1 MKTGGEFLT
10 SGVGSHEIFTREN
23 FNEEQQEFLELAKQF
38 SIEEVYPQR
47 DEIEKY
53 NLDLL
58 RNLLQKS
65 AEVGFLGIDVPEE
78 YGGLSL
84 DKVTSIIVSES
95 LSFAES
101 ASFNVSLAAHV
112 SIGTL
117 PIVFFG
123 TPEHKKKYLPDL
135 VTAKKISAYCLTEP
149 TAGSDAL
156 SLRSTAVLSEDK
168 KNYILNGTKQ
178 FITNG
183 GLADM
188 YIVFAK
194 VNGEKF
200 TAFIVDRNT
209 PGVQVGVEEHKMGQK
224 GASTCSVTFENVA
237 VPVENV
243 LHQIGRGAEVAFNS
257 LNIGRFKLGAFD
269 LGGCKVIVNR
279 SVSYALERW
288 QFGQPIAFFDAI
300 KGKFADLILRTFA
313 LDSMI
318 YRTAGLL
325 DESISKVDT
334 QSPDYF
340 SEVAQAIEN
349 NAIECS
355 CCKIYGSESLGL
367 NADSGIQIY
376 GGYGFIEE
384 YPMARISRDARVE
397 RLYEGTNE
405 INRQVITGY
414 FLKKAVLEELPIRE
428 AIKKIPVIAE
438 GNLPKFN
445 GPLTAEMRT
454 VEIAKSLALLLFNQA
469 LIKYGQDLMNHQ
481 QLGELLS
488 NLFIDIY
495 AMDSTVSR
503 VNQSLNNGKTDETWV
518 KIATTFCAEK
528 IYHIC
533 NRVEM
538 GIYSLLTGN
547 DLEINLKQIKGLRDQ
562 CNLHCDIFK
571 MKSEIAE
578 DLYSHGE
585 YRF

>member
-10 SGVGSHEIFTREN
+10 SKIRSKEIFTREN
-23 FNEEQQEFLELAKQF
+23 FDDEQLEFLSLAKQF
-38 SIEEVYPQR
+38 AVEEIYTQR
-47 DEIEKY
+47 DEIEKH

-58 RNLLQKS
+58 RGLLRKS
-65 AEVGFLGIDVPEE
+65 AEVGFLGVDVPDE

-84 DKVTSIIVSES
+84 DKVTSIILSET

-123 TPEHKKKYLPDL
+123 TPEQKQKYLPDL

-156 SLRSTAVLSEDK
+156 SLRSTAILSEDK
-168 KNYILNGTKQ
+168 TNYILNGSKQ

-183 GLADM
+183 GLADI

-194 VNGEKF
+194 VDGVKF
-200 TAFIVDRNT
+200 TAFIVDRNAA
-209 PGVQVGVEEHKMGQK
+209 GVQVGLEEHKMGQK
-224 GASTCSVTFENVA
+224 GASTCGVAFENVA

-269 LGGCKVIVNR
+269 LGGCKVCVNR
-279 SVSYALERW
+279 AVTYALERW
-288 QFGQPIAFFDAI
+288 QFGQPIAYFDAI
-300 KGKFADLILRTFA
+300 KGKFADMILRTFA

-325 DESISKVDT
+325 DESINQVKMD
-334 QSPDYF
+334 SPDYF
-340 SEVAQAIEN
+340 AEVAQAIEN

-355 CCKIYGSESLGL
+355 CCKIYGSEALWL
-367 NADSGIQIY
+367 NSDSGIQIY

-414 FLKKAVLEELPIRE
+414 FLKKAILEQLPLRDV
-428 AIKKIPVIAE
+428 IKKIPEVATSDV
-438 GNLPKFN
+438 LQFD
-445 GPLTAEMRT
+445 GPLATQMKI
-454 VEIAKSLALLLFNQA
+454 VEIGKNMALLLFNQA

-481 QLGELLS
+481 QLGEVLS

-503 VNQSLNNGKTDETWV
+503 VSQCLENGKADETWI
-518 KIATTFCAEK
+518 KIAKIFCAEK
-528 IYHIC
+528 IFHIS
-533 NRVEM
+533 NVVEM
-538 GIYSLLTGN
+538 GIHGLLSGEE
-547 DLEINLKQIKGLRDQ
+547 LESNLNLIKNLREQIQ
-562 CNLHCDIFK
+562 MHFDIFE

-585 YRF
+585 YRY